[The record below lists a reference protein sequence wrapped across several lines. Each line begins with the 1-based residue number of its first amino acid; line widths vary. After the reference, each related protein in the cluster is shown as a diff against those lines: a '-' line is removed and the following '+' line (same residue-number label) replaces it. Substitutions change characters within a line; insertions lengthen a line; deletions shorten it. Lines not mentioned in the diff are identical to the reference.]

1 MPTNEQV
8 RAYQDAVWVSRRT
21 RGQLMSAEVRGDSA
35 LAEQLQARL
44 RNAKA
49 DIEAFRRLVA
59 REKREAREIAM
70 PYVAGVWEQGCERE
84 LCVWSRHAT
93 EDAAKKA
100 ARRYAR
106 RMRAEGP
113 LTGGAHSWS
122 GGWRGPAGEPTW
134 INADGEET

>member
-1 MPTNEQV
+1 MPTK
-8 RAYQDAVWVSRRT
+8 YQDAMSVARHA
-21 RGQLMSAEVRGDSA
+21 RGALEAAKARGDHA
-35 LAEQLQARL
+35 AVEQLRARL

-49 DIEAFRRLVA
+49 DIARFKCLVA
-59 REKREAREIAM
+59 REKREAREVAL
-70 PYVAGVWEQGCERE
+70 PYVAGVWEQNSDPEGE

-106 RMRAEGP
+106 RMRGEGST
-113 LTGGAHSWS
+113 TGGAHSWS
-122 GGWRGPAGEPTW
+122 GGWRGPSGATIW